1 MSTTRFGLPSEVVYC
16 KKCTISNQRP
26 NTSVEFKNTKDT
38 KKTFIHFDENGVCDA
53 CNYAEIKK
61 KINWEEREKELYDL
75 LGKFRRTDGRFDV
88 IVPGSGGK
96 DSVMAA
102 HMLKFKYNMNPLLV
116 TWPPMLYTD
125 IGRENFDAWL
135 RMGFAN
141 YTYFPNQKVHK
152 LLTKLAFENLLH
164 PFQPFTIGQKN
175 LAPKLALQLDIP
187 LVFYGEHEAEYG
199 SNIKATQSS
208 QRDINSFAGEID
220 LNKIYLG
227 GEPVKDLIKEYN
239 FRESDFEAYL
249 PADINKV
256 KERGVEFH
264 YLGYFVKWYPQD
276 VYYYSL
282 EHSDFIPNY
291 HRTEGSYSKYSSLD
305 DKIDWLHYY
314 TRYIKF
320 GQGRATNDSS
330 QEVRNGDI
338 TRDEGVRLIRRFDGE
353 TPKIYQKE
361 CLEYMDMTQERF
373 EEIIDSFRPDH
384 LWKKENDEWKLKH
397 PIWQE

>member
-1 MSTTRFGLPSEVVYC
+1 MKWYIVRNAPYQINVQILLLNSRTLKT
-16 KKCTISNQRP
+16 Q
-26 NTSVEFKNTKDT
+26 